1 LTSFL
6 DGINGGNIS
15 VSQAIITDITKP
27 EERARTFGLFGASL
41 GVGFMVEPL
50 ISYFTTQISL
60 GSPFIVSSILAAI
73 ALVLTIWLLPETIKI
88 PAPKTSNI
96 FDLGLKN
103 VIQGLSMPGVG
114 ALQANPLLGYRVY
127 TSLDEAKTLEIPLE
141 KGDFEL

>member
-6 DGINGGNIS
+6 DGITGGNIS

-41 GVGFMVEPL
+41 GVGFVVGPL

-73 ALVLTIWLLPETIKI
+73 ALILTIWLLSETLKI
-88 PAPKTSNI
+88 PAPTTSNI

-114 ALQANPLLGYRVY
+114 AL
-127 TSLDEAKTLEIPLE
+127 
-141 KGDFEL
+141 